1 MKIQGIGL
9 PFSPHQ
15 SSCSNRKP
23 KTFEW
28 TYNDSEIQVWMDMHI
43 PIGVNQVK
51 LNTNTNKRYGWFCES
66 REVVPYLQDA
76 FDSPKVLDEI
86 VNAYD
91 GIFTCDRELV
101 DKHEKIHFCLAGS
114 NLPWISKLRHKIYE
128 KTKLCS
134 FIASNKRT
142 THGHIQRHR
151 VYDKL
156 KIRVEGEPIIELFG
170 TITGYDFGANP
181 GCHIESKVEVPWHD
195 KCDGLND
202 FMFSIVIENARYDDY
217 FTEKITDCF
226 ATGTI
231 PVYWGTRN
239 IGDYFNTDGIIVIP
253 DNGDGWVDVE
263 ILDFILSN
271 KLTSD
276 LYYSKMNAIKDN
288 FERVKSMQSADDML
302 FEKIQELNN

>member
-101 DKHEKIHFCLAGS
+101 DKHEKIHFCFAGS
-114 NLPWISKLRHKIYE
+114 NLPWISKQTHKIYE
-128 KTKLCS
+128 KSKLCS
-134 FIASNKRT
+134 FIASNKNIT
-142 THGHIQRHR
+142 SGHDQRHR
-151 VYDKL
+151 IYNKFKV
-156 KIRVEGEPIIELFG
+156 RVEGEPIVELFG
-170 TITGYDFGANP
+170 TITGEDFGANP
-181 GCHIESKVEVPWHD
+181 GCHIESKIKIPWHD
-195 KCDGLND
+195 KTNGLKD
-202 FMFSIVIENARYDDY
+202 FMFSIVIENAQYDDY

-231 PVYWGTRN
+231 PIYWGTRN
-239 IGDYFNTDGIIVIP
+239 IGDYFNTDGIITIP
-253 DNGDGWVDVE
+253 DDGYGRVDVE
-263 ILDFILSN
+263 ILDFIISN
-271 KLTSD
+271 TLTSD
-276 LYYSKMNAIKDN
+276 LYYSKMDAIKDN
-288 FERVKSMQSADDML
+288 FERVKTMQSADDML
-302 FEKIQELNN
+302 FEKIQELNG